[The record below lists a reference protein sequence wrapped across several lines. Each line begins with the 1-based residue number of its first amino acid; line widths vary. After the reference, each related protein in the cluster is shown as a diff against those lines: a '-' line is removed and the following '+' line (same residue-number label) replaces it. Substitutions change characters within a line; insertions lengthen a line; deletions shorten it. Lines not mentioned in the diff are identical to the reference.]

1 LEVVASPRSAGFTD
15 CVKTFSHFFECVGP
29 AEDQRQQPRI
39 WLRGLAKVRAEF
51 SLSARGYHL
60 RRGLNLGSVA
70 DLLKALGVAGNRA
83 APSPARHPPAFFHE
97 SNPPRPPEAMAGSKR
112 PAVQKPRTP
121 VTVDVLT
128 RSIPLPQEFSLALS
142 RRLQRWWHR
151 QFPWGSGG
159 SAGEASGV

>member
-1 LEVVASPRSAGFTD
+1 LEVVAPPRSAGFTD

-70 DLLKALGVAGNRA
+70 DLLKALGVAVNRV
-83 APSPARHPPAFFHE
+83 APSPACGTRPRFFMKANPARSRKPWPDRNDPQFRNPEPRSRWMSSPVRSRCRRSFH
-97 SNPPRPPEAMAGSKR
+97 SLCHAGFNDDGTGNFR
-112 PAVQKPRTP
+112 E
-121 VTVDVLT
+121 VLVV
-128 RSIPLPQEFSLALS
+128 
-142 RRLQRWWHR
+142 RRVKQ
-151 QFPWGSGG
+151 
-159 SAGEASGV
+159 AA

>member
-1 LEVVASPRSAGFTD
+1 
-15 CVKTFSHFFECVGP
+15 VKTFSHFFECVGP

-83 APSPARHPPAFFHE
+83 APFPACGTRPRFFMKA
-97 SNPPRPPEAMAGSKR
+97 NPPRSRKSWPDRNDPQFRNPEPRSRWMSSPVRSRCRRSFHSLCHAGFNDDGTGNFR
-112 PAVQKPRTP
+112 E
-121 VTVDVLT
+121 VLVV
-128 RSIPLPQEFSLALS
+128 
-142 RRLQRWWHR
+142 RRVKQ
-151 QFPWGSGG
+151 
-159 SAGEASGV
+159 AA